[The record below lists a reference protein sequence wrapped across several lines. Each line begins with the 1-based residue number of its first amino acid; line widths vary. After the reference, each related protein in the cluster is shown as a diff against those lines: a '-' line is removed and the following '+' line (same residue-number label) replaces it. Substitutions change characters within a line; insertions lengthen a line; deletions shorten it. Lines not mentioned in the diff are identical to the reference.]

1 MKLTLNDAPKLIG
14 RIFTGGHSRDG
25 NIKYKLKKII
35 SNKEMIEITWIS
47 EGTAKSAQYSIK
59 SIIKNLN
66 EKNWILLE
74 KCGCYVH

>member
-14 RIFTGGHSRDG
+14 RIFIGGHSRDG

-47 EGTAKSAQYSIK
+47 EGTAKSAHYSIK